1 MRRLWDGGRL
11 LLLTL
16 LGLAGCHST
25 DPPTKPPK
33 PPEEYNLPPEH
44 DRRYSNPVEYPK
56 DTLNK
61 DVLLDRFN
69 ESKDGGP
76 SGPAGVRAP
85 RLGGGGPGGY

>member
-1 MRRLWDGGRL
+1 MRRKWGRL
-11 LLLTL
+11 ALLLAAG
-16 LGLAGCHST
+16 LGWTGCAST
-25 DPPTKPPK
+25 DKHLKPPK